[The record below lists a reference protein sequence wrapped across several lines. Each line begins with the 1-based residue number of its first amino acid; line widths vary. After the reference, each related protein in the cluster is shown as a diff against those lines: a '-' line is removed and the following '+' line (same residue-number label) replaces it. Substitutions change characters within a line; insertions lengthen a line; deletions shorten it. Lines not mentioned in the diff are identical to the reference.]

1 MRKLIRISR
10 LVAVLFVFFSYHSTY
25 AESNQ
30 PVSLFSLSAFNIT
43 TVSDA
48 SSKRLKKRISQVS
61 TTVNDTQLNDSDTRH
76 INYFKLAI
84 DKALSVEAS
93 VHYQTENGTA
103 IAGVDYIATS
113 GTAIIP
119 IGETSVDIA
128 IEIITDHLNEKSES
142 FFLVIS
148 EPVGASFPQGI
159 TEIRVEHRIIDNVIT
174 GQFIDDPVQG
184 LGYSCSSGL
193 AGITN
198 TNGEYTCHQGDT
210 VTFALG
216 GKVLG
221 TALAKTVVT
230 PYSLFP
236 NQPDAAL
243 NLARLLQSI
252 DVDNDQ
258 TNNKI
263 VINDDFIFP
272 DGIEFNNALFEE
284 NIKTALAINLVNS
297 AEAKTQLHNGITS
310 AGGTIPS
317 DSGSGSEAND
327 GGNTGSPD
335 TIAPNAPI
343 LSSTPSSTKN
353 SSVHVEVNGEAG
365 AIVLVNN
372 APVGTLNGSGKLS
385 IALDTSG
392 SDGDKSFSI
401 TLKDS
406 SGNISTALAVTMT
419 KDSTA
424 PDAPTL
430 TNTPTKTTA
439 ETTDVEVRGEVAAT
453 VMLDDKQVGTIS
465 SEGTLTITLDT
476 SGNNADLS
484 FTLRLKDALGN
495 ESDALRLTIT
505 KTSTAPTIN
514 SLQTANTSPALS
526 GTMPTGSLYG
536 LTVGINNSTYPATN
550 NGDGIWSLSQGTIPT
565 LSEGFYSVVL
575 TLTDDKNNST
585 ITTLVNK
592 IEINNTGFLIDSA
605 VEGIKY
611 VSGSLNGYTDKDG
624 LFKYEEGQAVTFYIG
639 DETTGIPLGEATTKT
654 DPSNELRKI
663 VTLFDLAGSQDEN
676 NPKVLNS
683 GKLLQSL
690 DSDKDVSNGITID
703 QRTKESI
710 ALLGLKDKVN
720 FTESV
725 DVFVGNE
732 DIYMLFN
739 DLADHFGE
747 HRGLIS
753 NEDTKAHLIA
763 IRDGELATKQ
773 ATSSVVRGKKEVI
786 KILTGVLK
794 TTTGVVEGVKF
805 RSGNQSGLTNAEGI
819 FSYEDG
825 KQVSFSIYQLGLGI
839 TQGQAVI
846 TPADL
851 VISTSFNH
859 PKPRNIIRLLNAFD
873 ANSDDTKVT
882 IDHAV
887 REALE
892 IYRSQIDLNLPDGK
906 ANTELGI
913 LKGVDEFGA
922 QFDDFEIGKE
932 ILEKIITLRTGG

>member
-1 MRKLIRISR
+1 
-10 LVAVLFVFFSYHSTY
+10 
-25 AESNQ
+25 
-30 PVSLFSLSAFNIT
+30 
-43 TVSDA
+43 
-48 SSKRLKKRISQVS
+48 
-61 TTVNDTQLNDSDTRH
+61 
-76 INYFKLAI
+76 
-84 DKALSVEAS
+84 
-93 VHYQTENGTA
+93 
-103 IAGVDYIATS
+103 
-113 GTAIIP
+113 
-119 IGETSVDIA
+119 
-128 IEIITDHLNEKSES
+128 
-142 FFLVIS
+142 
-148 EPVGASFPQGI
+148 
-159 TEIRVEHRIIDNVIT
+159 
-174 GQFIDDPVQG
+174 
-184 LGYSCSSGL
+184 
-193 AGITN
+193 
-198 TNGEYTCHQGDT
+198 
-210 VTFALG
+210 
-216 GKVLG
+216 
-221 TALAKTVVT
+221 
-230 PYSLFP
+230 
-236 NQPDAAL
+236 
-243 NLARLLQSI
+243 
-252 DVDNDQ
+252 
-258 TNNKI
+258 
-263 VINDDFIFP
+263 
-272 DGIEFNNALFEE
+272 
-284 NIKTALAINLVNS
+284 
-297 AEAKTQLHNGITS
+297 
-310 AGGTIPS
+310 
-317 DSGSGSEAND
+317 
-327 GGNTGSPD
+327 
-335 TIAPNAPI
+335 
-343 LSSTPSSTKN
+343 